1 MRRNNSTNKYTIFKA
16 KHPKLHIA
24 NAFISMFLPFCLVGL
39 FLAIFKVVDGR
50 AVLAIYSICGSLV
63 LGGGLTLCVAVDYDK
78 EVFWRLNVYLIA
90 IGALILFANIFCACN
105 KTLGIE
111 FDEKLLNFQLCCY
124 LSVFWL
130 LLTYSISREAIT
142 DHIASNT
149 HLNENQLDERKA
161 GFFNFLWYRR
171 IHKEFGIG
179 WIYYFNAFFTI
190 ILFLFLIGTSFL
202 AFLKSISNVV
212 ILLSLIAALLSII
225 LGIFVLATAAKNK
238 KSYHKTR
245 RKQLLGNISY
255 FYEIAS
261 IAVVLL
267 FAWLQI
273 RQFIAL

>member
-24 NAFISMFLPFCLVGL
+24 NVFISMFLPFCLVCL
-39 FLAIFKVVDGR
+39 FFAIFKWIDGR
-50 AVLAIYSICGSLV
+50 EVLAIYSMFGSFV
-63 LGGGLTLCVAVDYDK
+63 LGGGLTLYVAVDYDK
-78 EVFWRLNVYLIA
+78 EVFWRLNVYPIA

-111 FDEKLLNFQLCCY
+111 FDEKLLSFQLCCY
-124 LSVFWL
+124 LSVLWL
-130 LLTYSISREAIT
+130 LLIYFISREAIT

-149 HLNENQLDERKA
+149 HLNENQLDKRKT
-161 GFFNFLWYRR
+161 GFFNFLWYRK

-212 ILLSLIAALLSII
+212 ILLGLIASLLSII
-225 LGIFVLATAAKNK
+225 LGIFVLVTAAKNK

-245 RKQLLGNISY
+245 RRHLLANIPY